1 MAGFQDLR
9 VGVAKM
15 LGEPVILA
23 YGLSDQELKHVR
35 ECLPTK
41 AYELYDVTD
50 APTDLLAVPKTA
62 LIINPASLGQ
72 EFTDF
77 LMDSYAHADGYET
90 DTAIWLGGPQ
100 PSKKMNSFFKFY
112 SSFHEIR
119 DKLKYLLLSVHKLT
133 IKAVEFSN
141 KIALALMIL
150 RKIHDH
156 PGISTR
162 ALSDKLEINPRSIQ
176 RYINSLRM
184 AGEFIEYDMSHKGW
198 KLFTGRSILLGD
210 SWEA

>member
-1 MAGFQDLR
+1 
-9 VGVAKM
+9 M

-23 YGLSDQELKHVR
+23 YGLSDEELKHVR
-35 ECLPTK
+35 ENLPTK
-41 AYELYDVTD
+41 AYEVYDVTD
-50 APTDLLAVPKTA
+50 APTDLLAVPKSA
-62 LIINPASLGQ
+62 LIINPASLEQ
-72 EFTDF
+72 DFIDF
-77 LMDSYAHADGYET
+77 LLDAYTQADGYDT
-90 DTAIWLGGPQ
+90 DTAIWLGGPR
-100 PSKKMNSFFKFY
+100 PVKKMNSFFKY
-112 SSFHEIR
+112 YGSFDEIR

-150 RKIHDH
+150 RKIHEH

-162 ALSDKLEINPRSIQ
+162 TLSDNLEINPRSVQ
-176 RYINSLRM
+176 KYINSLKM
-184 AGEFIEYDMSHKGW
+184 AGEFIEYDMSQKGW